1 MVSHLKN
8 VLATFGIKC
17 VMKKMD
23 LISAAGQLPPTECWP
38 ELWVV
43 EDEKVVKAK
52 AILKKTLAPLASVK
66 KVWVCKNC
74 DEKIEGQF
82 SECWNCGCDPS
93 GAQSAR
99 RGAISI
105 PFACSPLN
113 SSPYLFN
120 VSRIVPATT
129 AQLPMAVRRVTFSRS
144 RNS

>member
-1 MVSHLKN
+1 MKRIHSAMDPLMVSHLKN

-74 DEKIEGQF
+74 AENIEGQF

-93 GAQSAR
+93 GAVAH
-99 RGAISI
+99 G
-105 PFACSPLN
+105 
-113 SSPYLFN
+113 
-120 VSRIVPATT
+120 V
-129 AQLPMAVRRVTFSRS
+129 VRLASRS
-144 RNS
+144 RVRR